1 MGREVSMETPKLKQI
16 ASNVTSVDLGPYTF
30 YFSYETCVAAFI
42 PGMGLVVSQN
52 VWSVTTGKHLS
63 IIDGG
68 GKDDKAKRRPHDAF
82 MAILNGIK
90 VGE

>member
-1 MGREVSMETPKLKQI
+1 METPTLKQI
-16 ASNVTSVDLGPYTF
+16 ASNVASVEIGPYTF
-30 YFSYETCVAAFI
+30 YFSYETCVAVFV

-68 GKDDKAKRRPHDAF
+68 DKDAKAKRRPHDAF
-82 MAILNGIK
+82 KAILDGLQVNGETK
-90 VGE
+90 